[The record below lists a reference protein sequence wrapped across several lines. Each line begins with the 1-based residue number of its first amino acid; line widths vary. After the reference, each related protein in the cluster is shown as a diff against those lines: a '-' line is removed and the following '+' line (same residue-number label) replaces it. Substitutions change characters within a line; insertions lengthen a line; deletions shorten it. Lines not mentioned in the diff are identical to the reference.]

1 MQTTITFLLPR
12 LADLNQAHGAM
23 GQSQKADDRLTV
35 ATTPISMS
43 LCRLP
48 QQILAVN
55 AIARKI
61 FKIAK
66 SFVIQARLHHSPT
79 SHEPYVA
86 ARRERVPTAMRWLP
100 ILALATC
107 GLAQAQAQAPSWPSK
122 AVRIV
127 VPVSVGG
134 TTDLIARMLGEAL
147 THATGQPFIVDNKA
161 GASGAIGS
169 AEVARAA
176 PDGNTLLIATSSTH
190 AIAPHVSKLP
200 YKVVEDFTPIAFLAE
215 ANNILLVS
223 PTIPAKNLKELL
235 ALAREKPGYLNFAS
249 SGIGS
254 WAHLTFEL
262 LATQAGV
269 SFTHVPYKGTG
280 SSIVDLTS
288 GTVHMALDAIPS
300 ALPHVK
306 QGRARALAVSGGHRS
321 SIAPDIPTISEAGVP
336 GFAAQSWFGLY
347 GPRGMSPEITRRIN
361 EEVNKVL
368 QSKDM
373 IARFQSLGI
382 EPGRGSPSD
391 FGTMVASDS
400 ARWARLVKERNIKVD

>member
-1 MQTTITFLLPR
+1 MQNPDVSLDLR
-12 LADLNQAHGAM
+12 LADVVHSFNTLKQQECMVGPLMVTTARMFQHICPRTRHT
-23 GQSQKADDRLTV
+23 KA
-35 ATTPISMS
+35 ISAFTYKMTK
-43 LCRLP
+43 L
-48 QQILAVN
+48 
-55 AIARKI
+55 
-61 FKIAK
+61 FK
-66 SFVIQARLHHSPT
+66 SFAIPARQEHCSEAHQYS
-79 SHEPYVA
+79 EA
-86 ARRERVPTAMRWLP
+86 AQRAPKRSVVKWLP

-107 GLAQAQAQAPSWPSK
+107 GLAQAQAWPSK
-122 AVRIV
+122 PVRIV

-147 THATGQPFIVDNKA
+147 THATGQPVIVDNKA

-169 AEVARAA
+169 AEVARAT
-176 PDGNTLLIATSSTH
+176 PDGYTLLIGTSSTH
-190 AIAPHVSKLP
+190 AIAPHVTKLP
-200 YKVVEDFTPIAFLAE
+200 YKVAEDFTPIAFLAE
-215 ANNILLVS
+215 SNNILLVS

-306 QGRARALAVSGGHRS
+306 QGRARALAVTGAHRS
-321 SIAPDIPTISEAGVP
+321 SIAPDIPTIAEAGVP
-336 GFAAQSWFGLY
+336 GVETLSWFGLY
-347 GPRGMSPEITRRIN
+347 GPKGMSPEIARRIN
-361 EEVNKVL
+361 EQVNKVL
-368 QSKDM
+368 QSKEM
-373 IARFQSLGI
+373 ISKFQGLGI

-391 FGTMVASDS
+391 FGTMVANDS
-400 ARWARLVKERNIKVD
+400 ARWGRLVKERNIKVD